1 MPAWPVGKEHCQP
14 NSFYSSLCLVAMLAS
29 TFRQHYKNPKVDPY
43 RGSYK
48 NVLAEFVVLDKN
60 WKAKELAV

>member
-1 MPAWPVGKEHCQP
+1 
-14 NSFYSSLCLVAMLAS
+14 MLAS